1 MSLQN
6 DLALYAVTDRTWLN
20 GRSLHDCVAE
30 ALNGGVTMVQLREK
44 HLADADFIAEAR
56 DIKRLCA
63 NHRVPFIVNDN
74 LDVAMAVDADGIHVG
89 QDDMSAVDI
98 RKRWGKNKI
107 VGVSAQTVSEAVQAE
122 KDGADYLGV
131 GAVFPTT
138 TKTDAID
145 VPLPVL
151 RDITKATS
159 IPAVAIGGIDL
170 TNTAQLRNSG
180 IVGIAVISAIF
191 AAKDITATSAKLLTA
206 SLQL

>member
-63 NHRVPFIVNDN
+63 NHQVPFIVNDN

-89 QDDMSAVDI
+89 QNDMSAVDI

-145 VPLPVL
+145 VPLPLL

-191 AAKDITATSAKLLTA
+191 AAKDITATSATLLTA

>member
-6 DLALYAVTDRTWLN
+6 DLALYAVTDRSWLN

-30 ALNGGVTMVQLREK
+30 ALRGGATMVQLREK
-44 HLADADFIAEAR
+44 HLDDDAFTAEAR
-56 DIKRLCA
+56 DIKQLCA
-63 NHRVPFIVNDN
+63 DNHVPFIINDN
-74 LDVAMAVDADGIHVG
+74 LTVAMAVDADGIHVG
-89 QDDMSAVDI
+89 QDDMSALEI
-98 RKRWGKNKI
+98 RRQWGKNKI
-107 VGVSAQTVSEAVQAE
+107 VGVSAQTVAEAVRAE

-131 GAVFPTT
+131 GAVFPTA

-159 IPAVAIGGIDL
+159 IPTVAIGGIDL
-170 TNTAQLRNSG
+170 TNTAQLKDSG

-191 AAKDITATSAKLLTA
+191 AADDIAAASTALRQA
-206 SLQL
+206 SQQL